1 MTRRFRQYYY
11 GYNIVGASF
20 VVQVAG
26 GGALATFGIFFSHL
40 QSEFG
45 WSRAA
50 ISGASSVTILL
61 MGTAAILA
69 GRLTDRIGP
78 RFVMYASGLALG
90 GGYVLMFQLQSLWQL
105 YAAIGIVVG
114 IGMSTQDV
122 VTLSTVAR
130 WFEHRRGAMS
140 GIVKT
145 GTGLGQLAFPV
156 VVAALIVTYGW
167 RSAYLF
173 MGLAVLIAAVGV
185 AHLFRRDPSDAGGVS
200 RHVRAPGPV
209 PGAQPEKGV
218 VLGVGLRT
226 RQFWF
231 LCLSEFMLA
240 FCIMTTLVHLVPF
253 AQDSGIPVERAG
265 ILVSVIGA
273 SSIVARLS
281 MGSASDKIGSRR
293 AFAICFGVLLLGMA
307 WLQVADTMWMLV
319 LYAVADGFARGGN
332 YAVIS
337 PLVAELFGTRAHG
350 ALFGLATFVGTI
362 GGALGPVLSGRLF
375 DVLGTYEVAFVILAG
390 LVAVGFVLTLLIR
403 PLQCE
408 T

>member
-1 MTRRFRQYYY
+1 MRMLRRYYY
-11 GYNIVGASF
+11 GYNIVAASF

-26 GGALATFGIFFSHL
+26 GGALATFGIFFTHL

-78 RFVMYASGLALG
+78 RFVMYASGLLLG
-90 GGYVLMFQLQSLWQL
+90 GGYVLMFWLQSLWQL

-130 WFEHRRGAMS
+130 WFEQRRGAMS
-140 GIVKT
+140 GIVKA

-156 VVAALIVTYGW
+156 CAAALIAGYGW
-167 RSAYLF
+167 RAAYLF
-173 MGLAVLIAAVGV
+173 MGLVVLIAAVGV
-185 AHLFRRDPSDAGGVS
+185 AHLFRRDPSDRGRVS
-200 RHVRAPGPV
+200 RNLDRGTPAEK
-209 PGAQPEKGV
+209 AQSEQGV

-231 LCLSEFMLA
+231 LCLAEFMLA

-265 ILVSVIGA
+265 ILISVIGA

-293 AFAICFGVLLLGMA
+293 AFAVCFGVLLVGLV
-307 WLQVADTMWMLV
+307 WLQMADAMWMLV
-319 LYAVADGFARGGN
+319 LYAIADGFARGGN

-375 DVLGTYEVAFVILAG
+375 DLLGTYQVAFAILSGLIAAG
-390 LVAVGFVLTLLIR
+390 FALTLLIR
-403 PLQCE
+403 PLRIR